1 MAAAVADDC
10 YNELTMSINVSDG
23 EEGQQLLKDLLC
35 ERGLKGASSARRPK
49 NANSSSS
56 RDDRSTDPSTP
67 RSCSSHTG
75 PHKTAFA
82 L

>member
-35 ERGLKGASSARRPK
+35 EQGLKGASSARWPK

-56 RDDRSTDPSTP
+56 RDDRSIDPSTP
-67 RSCSSHTG
+67 RSIARRS
-75 PHKTAFA
+75 PNPR
-82 L
+82 